1 MYGSGGQILQAS
13 PPALYSEVV
22 RNSTGGEA
30 SNEAKRADTDVKD
43 KITEFDLKTG
53 QAAPKALTNG
63 T

>member
-1 MYGSGGQILQAS
+1 MYGSGGQILQAT
-13 PPALYSEVV
+13 PPASRSEVV
-22 RNSTGGEA
+22 RNSTEGEA
-30 SNEAKRADTDVKD
+30 SNEAKKVDTGMTD